1 MRSGIMKTFWKAMT
15 VTITVAILIV
25 GIIFGLWLFRSAGDD
40 DFNLR
45 EIIPASST
53 ENVKDKSQDNPQ
65 PSLKSQIVMGGAST
79 AINKATGADVDVSKY
94 VSENMTPE
102 EQAIVYELTE
112 SIGVK
117 DVANAAADYAQNGSI
132 SQSTLNSITENL
144 SEEEKAKLLE
154 LGMKYGADL
163 L

>member
-1 MRSGIMKTFWKAMT
+1 MKTFWKAMT

-132 SQSTLNSITENL
+132 SQSTINSITENL